1 MRSSGGEKEQMTALG
16 TLERTTSS
24 DVVFDTLFGQI
35 TRLEML
41 PGTKI
46 SETDVA
52 KSFGYS
58 RQPVR
63 EAFTRLANLNL
74 LLVRPQRATVVR
86 PFSRRLI
93 ANARFVRAAVEL
105 EVIRAAALDRD
116 TSVDAALKA
125 NLREQADAISAGDV
139 TLFHD
144 LDYQFHKLLCISAK
158 QSFAFEI
165 IAENKAQVD
174 RLCMLA
180 LTSKEAM
187 DVLYEDHKLM
197 LEALFAGDGPAA
209 DKVLRKH
216 LDRLTPTID
225 AIYTTHNAY
234 FDE

>member
-1 MRSSGGEKEQMTALG
+1 MAALG

-24 DVVFDTLFGQI
+24 DVVFDTLFNQI
-35 TRLEML
+35 TRLELL

-46 SETDVA
+46 SESDVA

-105 EVIRAAALDRD
+105 EVIRSAAKDRD
-116 TSVDAALKA
+116 VSIDAALKS
-125 NLREQADAISAGDV
+125 NLREQDVAISANDV
-139 TLFHD
+139 ARFHA
-144 LDYQFHKLLCISAK
+144 LDYEFHKLLCQSAR
-158 QSFAFEI
+158 QSFAFGI

-187 DVLYEDHKLM
+187 EVLYDDHAKM
-197 LEALFAGDGPAA
+197 LTALFGGDASAA
-209 DKVLRKH
+209 DETLRLH
-216 LDRLTPTID
+216 LDRLSPTVD
-225 AIYTTHNAY
+225 AIYTTHSAY

>member
-1 MRSSGGEKEQMTALG
+1 MIAALG
-16 TLERTTSS
+16 TVERTTSS
-24 DVVFDTLFGQI
+24 DVVFDALFDQI
-35 TRLEML
+35 TRLELL

-46 SETDVA
+46 SEADVA
-52 KSFGYS
+52 KTFGYS

-86 PFSRRLI
+86 PFSRQLI

-105 EVIRAAALDRD
+105 EVVRSAAHDRD

-125 NLREQADAISAGDV
+125 NLKEQSEAVAAGTV
-139 TLFHD
+139 TRFHA
-144 LDYQFHKLLCISAK
+144 LDYKFHQLLCQSAK
-158 QSFAFEI
+158 QAFAFDI
-165 IAENKAQVD
+165 ISENKAQVD

-187 DVLYEDHKLM
+187 ELLHDDHKTILA
-197 LEALFAGDGPAA
+197 ALFDGDATAA
-209 DKVLRKH
+209 VTTLRLH
-216 LDRLTPTID
+216 LDRLTPTVE
-225 AIYTTHNAY
+225 AIYTTHSAY

>member
-1 MRSSGGEKEQMTALG
+1 MVALE

-35 TRLEML
+35 TRLELL

-52 KSFGYS
+52 KSFGFS

-74 LLVRPQRATVVR
+74 LLVRPQRATIVR
-86 PFSRRLI
+86 PFSRQLI
-93 ANARFVRAAVEL
+93 ANARFVRTAVEL
-105 EVIRAAALDRD
+105 EVVRSAAGTRD
-116 TSVDAALKA
+116 KSVDAALKA
-125 NLREQADAISAGDV
+125 NLRDQADAITAENVG
-139 TLFHD
+139 TFHE
-144 LDYQFHKLLCISAK
+144 LDYQFHKLLCASAR
-158 QSFAFEI
+158 QSFAFDI

-187 DVLYEDHKLM
+187 EVLYDDHQAL
-197 LEALFAGDGPAA
+197 LQALFGGDAQAA
-209 DKVLRKH
+209 DRVLRLH
-216 LDRLTPTID
+216 LDRLTPTIE
-225 AIYTTHNAY
+225 AIYTTHKAY

>member
-1 MRSSGGEKEQMTALG
+1 MAALG

-24 DVVFDTLFGQI
+24 DVVFDELFGQI
-35 TRLEML
+35 TRLELL

-46 SETDVA
+46 SEADVA
-52 KSFGYS
+52 KSFGFS

-86 PFSRRLI
+86 PFSRQLI
-93 ANARFVRAAVEL
+93 ANARFVRSAVEL
-105 EVIRAAALDRD
+105 EVIRAAASDRD
-116 TSVDAALKA
+116 KSVDAALKA
-125 NLREQADAISAGDV
+125 NLREQATAISSEDV
-139 TLFHD
+139 SLFHD
-144 LDYQFHKLLCISAK
+144 LDYQFHKLLCASAK
-158 QSFAFEI
+158 QAFAFEI

-187 DVLYEDHKLM
+187 DVLYQDHQSL
-197 LEALFAGDGPAA
+197 LQALFSGDAKTA
-209 DKVLRKH
+209 DEVLRTH
-216 LDRLTPTID
+216 LDRLTPTIQ

>member
-1 MRSSGGEKEQMTALG
+1 MAILG

-24 DVVFDTLFGQI
+24 DVIFDTLFGQI
-35 TRLEML
+35 TRLELL

-52 KSFGYS
+52 KTFGYS

-86 PFSRRLI
+86 PFSRQLI

-105 EVIRAAALDRD
+105 EVIRSAAMDRD
-116 TSVDAALKA
+116 KSIDAALKS
-125 NLREQADAISAGDV
+125 NLREQMDAMSDGDV
-139 TLFHD
+139 SLFHE
-144 LDYQFHKLLCISAK
+144 LDYQFHKLLCASAK

-187 DVLYEDHKLM
+187 DVLYKDHKLM
-197 LEALFAGDGPAA
+197 LEALFSGDGTTA
-209 DKVLRKH
+209 DQVLRKH

-234 FDE
+234 FDD

>member
-1 MRSSGGEKEQMTALG
+1 MAASG

-24 DVVFDTLFGQI
+24 DVVFDELFGQI
-35 TRLEML
+35 TRLELL
-41 PGTKI
+41 PGTKM

-52 KSFGYS
+52 KAFGFS

-93 ANARFVRAAVEL
+93 ANARFLRAAVEL
-105 EVIRAAALDRD
+105 EVVRAAALNRD
-116 TSVDAALKA
+116 KSADAALKA
-125 NLREQADAISAGDV
+125 NLRKQADAISAEDV
-139 TLFHD
+139 SLFHD
-144 LDYQFHKLLCISAK
+144 LDYQFHKLLCASAG
-158 QSFAFEI
+158 QEFAFEI

-187 DVLYEDHKLM
+187 EVLFQDHQSL
-197 LEALFAGDGPAA
+197 LRALFSGDAQAA
-209 DKVLRKH
+209 DQILRTH
-216 LDRLTPTID
+216 LDRLTPTIQ

-234 FDE
+234 FNE